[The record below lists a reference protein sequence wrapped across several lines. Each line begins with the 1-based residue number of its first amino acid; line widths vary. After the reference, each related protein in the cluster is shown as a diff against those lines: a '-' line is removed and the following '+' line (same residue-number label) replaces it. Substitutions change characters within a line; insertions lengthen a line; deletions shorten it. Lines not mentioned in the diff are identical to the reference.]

1 MFLPVSVSLNEKN
14 PETPNVGWID
24 LDYCEILINHG
35 VLILSLMFIYN
46 LVYYWYIGSIKV

>member
-1 MFLPVSVSLNEKN
+1 MFLPVSISLNEKN

-35 VLILSLMFIYN
+35 VLILSLMS
-46 LVYYWYIGSIKV
+46 WST